1 MNIKFYTLKFKAK
14 DGEHIRASRRF
25 RATIPLKGMR
35 ENDGQIEN
43 LNIATKDDIIVL
55 AKDSSIKEGQFL
67 LDNNIKFVFD
77 ICDDKWKTYKS
88 KRFKLIDTYNFL
100 CKNANLVTTSTPT
113 LANIIHKHTGIHAHI
128 ITDPVERER
137 KEPEVKII
145 TDDTVIKFAYYGAG
159 KNFEVIKWD
168 KIVNDLKTVHKKIEI
183 HVVIGRVNK
192 HLGKV
197 QHLIEQKIMYAYQ
210 WTYELQD
217 QIVDDCH
224 FVLIPIN
231 VVNENITAKSPN
243 RLIDGIQRGKLVLT
257 NTGVNSYEPFRNFSY
272 FVSNF
277 NYGQGLQYAIN
288 NRDEAL
294 RNIKAGQLYID
305 QHHTPE
311 IIGKK
316 WIEIERL
323 V

>member
-14 DGEHIRASRRF
+14 DGEHTRASRRF

-35 ENDGQIEN
+35 ENDGQIEDLFKEAVRN
-43 LNIATKDDIIVL
+43 DIIIL
-55 AKDSSIKEGQFL
+55 AKDTSIKEGQFL

-77 ICDDKWKTYKS
+77 ICDDKWGSRKKN
-88 KRFKLIDTYNFL
+88 LVDTYNFL
-100 CKNANLVTTSTPT
+100 CKNANLVVTSTPT
-113 LANIIHKHTGIHAHI
+113 LANIIFRNTGKQAHVI
-128 ITDPVERER
+128 SDPVERER
-137 KEPEVKII
+137 KEPDVKII
-145 TDDTVIKFAYYGAG
+145 TDDTTIKFAYYGAG
-159 KNFEVIKWD
+159 KNFDIIDWN
-168 KIVNDLKTVHKKIEI
+168 KIVNDLKRVHDKIEI
-183 HVVIGRVNK
+183 HAVIGRVEK
-192 HLGKV
+192 HLKTV
-197 QHLIEQKIMYAYQ
+197 QDLIEKKILFAYQ

-217 QIVDDCH
+217 KIVDDCH
-224 FVLIPIN
+224 FILIPI
-231 VVNENITAKSPN
+231 VSVNENISAKSPN

-257 NTGVNSYEPFRNFSY
+257 NTGVDSYEPFRNFSY

-277 NYGQGLQYAIN
+277 NYGQGLKHAIN
-288 NRDEAL
+288 NRNEVL
-294 RNIKAGQLYID
+294 QNIKAGQLYID

>member
-1 MNIKFYTLKFKAK
+1 MNIKFYTLKFKTK
-14 DGEHIRASRRF
+14 DGEHTRASRRF

-35 ENDGQIEN
+35 ENDGQIEDLFKEAVRN
-43 LNIATKDDIIVL
+43 DIIIL
-55 AKDSSIKEGQFL
+55 AKDTSIREGQFL

-77 ICDDKWKTYKS
+77 ICDDKWGSRKKN
-88 KRFKLIDTYNFL
+88 LVDTYNFL
-100 CKNANLVTTSTPT
+100 CKNAKLVTTSTPT
-113 LANIIHKHTGIHAHI
+113 LANIIHRHTGIHAHVI
-128 ITDPVERER
+128 SDPVERER
-137 KEPEVKII
+137 KEPEFKNI
-145 TDDTVIKFAYYGAG
+145 TDDTIIKFAYYGAG
-159 KNFEVIKWD
+159 KNFDIIDWN
-168 KIVNDLKTVHKKIEI
+168 KIVNDLKRVHNKIEI
-183 HVVIGRVNK
+183 HAVIGRVEK
-192 HLGKV
+192 HLKTV
-197 QHLIEQKIMYAYQ
+197 QDLIEKKILFAYQ

-224 FVLIPIN
+224 FVLIPIVN
-231 VVNENITAKSPN
+231 VNENISAKSPN

-257 NTGVNSYEPFRNFSY
+257 NTGVDSYEPFRNFSY

-277 NYGQGLQYAIN
+277 NYGQGLKHAIN
-288 NRDEAL
+288 NRNEVL
-294 RNIKAGQLYID
+294 QNIKAGQLYID

>member
-14 DGEHIRASRRF
+14 DGEHTRASRRF

-35 ENDGQIEN
+35 ENDGQIED
-43 LNIATKDDIIVL
+43 LNKATRDDIIIL
-55 AKDSSIKEGQFL
+55 AKDTSIKDGQFL
-67 LDNNIKFVFD
+67 LDNKIKFVFD
-77 ICDDKWKTYKS
+77 ICDDKWESRKS
-88 KRFKLIDTYNFL
+88 KLTDTYNFL

-113 LANIIHKHTGIHAHI
+113 LANIIHRHTGIHAHI

-137 KEPEVKII
+137 KEPEFKNI
-145 TDDTVIKFAYYGAG
+145 TNDTIIKFAYYGAG
-159 KNFEVIKWD
+159 KNFEVIDWN
-168 KIVNDLKTVHKKIEI
+168 KIVNDLKVAHNNNKIEI
-183 HVVIGRVNK
+183 HVVIGRANK

-197 QHLIEQKIMYAYQ
+197 QHLIEQKMLFAHQ

-224 FVLIPIN
+224 IVLLPIVN
-231 VVNENITAKSPN
+231 VKENISAKSPN

-257 NTGVNSYEPFRNFSY
+257 NSGVDSYEKFKNFCY
-272 FVSNF
+272 FVPNF
-277 NYGQGLQYAIN
+277 NYGKGLLYAIN
-288 NRDEAL
+288 NRNEVL
-294 RNIKAGQLYID
+294 TNIKRGQLYID
-305 QHHTPE
+305 KNNTPE

>member
-14 DGEHIRASRRF
+14 DGEHTRASRRF

-35 ENDGQIEN
+35 ENDGQIEDLFKEAVQN
-43 LNIATKDDIIVL
+43 DIIIL
-55 AKDSSIKEGQFL
+55 AKDTSIKEGQFL

-77 ICDDKWKTYKS
+77 ICDDKWGSRKKN
-88 KRFKLIDTYNFL
+88 LVDTYNFL
-100 CKNANLVTTSTPT
+100 CKNAKLVTTSTPT
-113 LANIIHKHTGIHAHI
+113 LANIIHRHTGKHAHVI
-128 ITDPVERER
+128 SDPVERER
-137 KEPEVKII
+137 KEPEFKNI

-159 KNFEVIKWD
+159 KNFDIIDWN
-168 KIVNDLKTVHKKIEI
+168 KIVNDLKRVHNKIEI
-183 HVVIGRVNK
+183 HAVIGRVEK
-192 HLGKV
+192 HLKTV
-197 QHLIEQKIMYAYQ
+197 QDLIEKKILFAYQ

-224 FVLIPIN
+224 FVLIPIVN
-231 VVNENITAKSPN
+231 VNENISAKSPN

-257 NTGVNSYEPFRNFSY
+257 NTGVNSYEPFRSFSY
-272 FVSNF
+272 FVSDF
-277 NYGQGLQYAIN
+277 NYGRGLKYAIN
-288 NRDEAL
+288 NKDEVL
-294 RNIKAGQLYID
+294 TNIKRGQLYID

>member
-35 ENDGQIEN
+35 KNDGQIEN
-43 LNIATKDDIIVL
+43 LDLATRDDIIIL
-55 AKDSSIKEGQFL
+55 AKDTSIKDGQFL

-77 ICDDKWKTYKS
+77 ICDDKWGSRKS
-88 KRFKLIDTYNFL
+88 KLTDTYNFL

-113 LANIIHKHTGIHAHI
+113 LANIIHRHTGIHAHV

-137 KEPEVKII
+137 KEPEFKNILN
-145 TDDTVIKFAYYGAG
+145 DTTIKFAYYGAG
-159 KNFEVIKWD
+159 KNFEVIDWD
-168 KIVNDLKTVHKKIEI
+168 KIVNDLKNIHNKIEI
-183 HVVIGRVNK
+183 HVVIGRANK

-197 QHLIEQKIMYAYQ
+197 QHLIEQKILFAYQ

-224 FVLIPIN
+224 FVLLPIVN
-231 VVNENITAKSPN
+231 VNENISAKSPN

-257 NTGVNSYEPFRNFSY
+257 NSGVDSYEKFKNFSY
-272 FVSNF
+272 FVPNF
-277 NYGQGLQYAIN
+277 NYGKGLLYAIN
-288 NRDEAL
+288 NKDEVL
-294 RNIKAGQLYID
+294 TNIKRGQLYID
-305 QHHTPE
+305 QNHTPD
-311 IIGKK
+311 IVGKK

>member
-14 DGEHIRASRRF
+14 DGEHTRASRRF

-35 ENDGQIEN
+35 KNDGQIEN
-43 LNIATKDDIIVL
+43 LDMASRDDIIIL
-55 AKDSSIKEGQFL
+55 AKDTSIKDGQFL

-77 ICDDKWKTYKS
+77 ICDDKWGSRKS
-88 KRFKLIDTYNFL
+88 KLTDTYNFL

-113 LANIIHKHTGIHAHI
+113 LANIIHRHTGIHAHV

-137 KEPEVKII
+137 KEPEFKNI
-145 TDDTVIKFAYYGAG
+145 TNDTTIKFAYYGAG
-159 KNFEVIKWD
+159 KNFEVIDWN
-168 KIVNDLKTVHKKIEI
+168 KIVNDLKVAHNNNKIEI
-183 HVVIGRVNK
+183 HVVIGRANK

-197 QHLIEQKIMYAYQ
+197 QHLIEQKILFAYQ

-224 FVLIPIN
+224 FVLLPIVN
-231 VVNENITAKSPN
+231 VNENISAKSPN

-257 NTGVNSYEPFRNFSY
+257 NSGVDSYEKFKNFSY
-272 FVSNF
+272 FVPNF
-277 NYGQGLQYAIN
+277 NYGKGLLYAIN
-288 NRDEAL
+288 NKDEVL
-294 RNIKAGQLYID
+294 TNIKRGQLYID
-305 QHHTPE
+305 QNHTPD
-311 IIGKK
+311 IVGKK

>member
-14 DGEHIRASRRF
+14 DGEHTRASRRF

-35 ENDGQIEN
+35 KNDGQIEN
-43 LNIATKDDIIVL
+43 LDMASRDDIIIL
-55 AKDSSIKEGQFL
+55 AKDTSIKDGQFL

-77 ICDDKWKTYKS
+77 ICDDKWGSRKS
-88 KRFKLIDTYNFL
+88 ILTDIYNFL
-100 CKNANLVTTSTPT
+100 CKNANLVTTTTPT
-113 LANIIHKHTGIHAHI
+113 LANIIHRHTGIHAHV

-137 KEPEVKII
+137 KEPEFKNI
-145 TDDTVIKFAYYGAG
+145 TNDTTIKFAYYGAG
-159 KNFEVIKWD
+159 KNFEVIDWN
-168 KIVNDLKTVHKKIEI
+168 KIVNDLKVAHNNNKIEI
-183 HVVIGRVNK
+183 HVVIGRANK

-197 QHLIEQKIMYAYQ
+197 QHLIEQKILFAYQ

-224 FVLIPIN
+224 FVLLPIVN
-231 VVNENITAKSPN
+231 VNENISAKSPN

-257 NTGVNSYEPFRNFSY
+257 NSGVDSYEKFKNFSY
-272 FVSNF
+272 FVPNF
-277 NYGQGLQYAIN
+277 NYGKGLLYAIN
-288 NRDEAL
+288 NKDEVL
-294 RNIKAGQLYID
+294 TNIKRGQLYID
-305 QHHTPE
+305 QNHTPD
-311 IIGKK
+311 IVGKK

>member
-14 DGEHIRASRRF
+14 DGEHTRASRRF

-35 ENDGQIEN
+35 ENDGQIED
-43 LNIATKDDIIVL
+43 LNKATRDDIIIL
-55 AKDSSIKEGQFL
+55 AKDTSIKDGQFL
-67 LDNNIKFVFD
+67 LGNKIKFVFD
-77 ICDDKWKTYKS
+77 ICDDKWGSRKS
-88 KRFKLIDTYNFL
+88 KLTDTYNFL

-113 LANIIHKHTGIHAHI
+113 LANIIHRHTGIHAHI

-137 KEPEVKII
+137 KEPEFKNI
-145 TDDTVIKFAYYGAG
+145 TNDTIIKFAYYGAG
-159 KNFEVIKWD
+159 KNFEVIDWN
-168 KIVNDLKTVHKKIEI
+168 KIVNDLKMIHDKIEI
-183 HVVIGRVNK
+183 HVVIGRANK

-197 QHLIEQKIMYAYQ
+197 QHLIEQKILFVHQ

-224 FVLIPIN
+224 IVLLPIVN
-231 VVNENITAKSPN
+231 VNENISAKSPN

-257 NTGVNSYEPFRNFSY
+257 NSGVDSYEKFKNFCY

-277 NYGQGLQYAIN
+277 NYGKGLLYAIN
-288 NRDEAL
+288 NRNEVL
-294 RNIKAGQLYID
+294 TNIKRGQLYID
-305 QHHTPE
+305 QNHTPE

>member
-25 RATIPLKGMR
+25 RAIIPLRGMR
-35 ENDGQIEN
+35 KTDGQIED
-43 LNIATKDDIIVL
+43 LKTATQNDIVIL
-55 AKDSSIKEGQFL
+55 AKDTSIKDGTFL
-67 LDNNIKFVFD
+67 LDNHIKFVFD
-77 ICDDKWKTYKS
+77 ICDDKWGTRKS
-88 KRFKLIDTYNFL
+88 KLTDTYNFL
-100 CKNANLVTTSTPT
+100 CQNANLITTSTKT
-113 LANIIHKHTGIHAHI
+113 LAHIIHRHTGKHAHI
-128 ITDPVERER
+128 ITDPVERNR
-137 KEPEVKII
+137 KEPLIYNIKE
-145 TDDTVIKFAYYGAG
+145 DTIIKFAYYGAG
-159 KNFEVIKWD
+159 KNFEVIDWNR
-168 KIVNDLKTVHKKIEI
+168 IVDNLKVAHNNNKIEI
-183 HVVIGRVNK
+183 HAVIGRVNK

-224 FVLIPIN
+224 FIILPIVN
-231 VVNENITAKSPN
+231 VNENISAKSPN

-257 NTGVNSYEPFRNFSY
+257 NAGVDSYATFQNFSY
-272 FVSNF
+272 FVPNF
-277 NYGQGLQYAIN
+277 NYGHGLLYAIN
-288 NRDEAL
+288 NRDEVL
-294 RNIKAGQLYID
+294 TNIKRGQLYID

-311 IIGKK
+311 VIGKK

>member
-14 DGEHIRASRRF
+14 DGEHTRASRRF

-35 ENDGQIEN
+35 ENDGQIEDLFKEAVRN
-43 LNIATKDDIIVL
+43 DIIIL
-55 AKDSSIKEGQFL
+55 AKDTSIKEGQFL

-77 ICDDKWKTYKS
+77 ICDDKWGSRKKN
-88 KRFKLIDTYNFL
+88 LVDTYNFL
-100 CKNANLVTTSTPT
+100 CKNAKLVTTSTPT
-113 LANIIHKHTGIHAHI
+113 LANIIHRHTGKHAHVI
-128 ITDPVERER
+128 SDPVERER
-137 KEPEVKII
+137 KEPEFKNI
-145 TDDTVIKFAYYGAG
+145 TDDTIIKFAYYGAG
-159 KNFEVIKWD
+159 KNFDIIDWN
-168 KIVNDLKTVHKKIEI
+168 KIVNDLKRVHNKIEI
-183 HVVIGRVNK
+183 HAVIGRVEK
-192 HLGKV
+192 HLKTV
-197 QHLIEQKIMYAYQ
+197 QDLIEKKILFAYQ

-224 FVLIPIN
+224 FVLIPIVN
-231 VVNENITAKSPN
+231 VNENISAKSPN

-257 NTGVNSYEPFRNFSY
+257 NTGVDSYEPFRNFSY

-277 NYGQGLQYAIN
+277 NYGQGLKHAIN
-288 NRDEAL
+288 NRNEVL
-294 RNIKAGQLYID
+294 QNIKAGQLYID

>member
-14 DGEHIRASRRF
+14 DGEHTRASRRF

-35 ENDGQIEN
+35 ENDGQIEDLFKEAVRN
-43 LNIATKDDIIVL
+43 DIIIL
-55 AKDSSIKEGQFL
+55 AKDTSIKEGQFL

-77 ICDDKWKTYKS
+77 ICDDKWGSRKKN
-88 KRFKLIDTYNFL
+88 LVDTYNFL
-100 CKNANLVTTSTPT
+100 CKNAKLVTTSTPT
-113 LANIIHKHTGIHAHI
+113 LANIIHRHTGKHAHVI
-128 ITDPVERER
+128 SDPVERER
-137 KEPEVKII
+137 KEPEFKNI

-159 KNFEVIKWD
+159 KNFDIIDWN
-168 KIVNDLKTVHKKIEI
+168 KIVNDLKRVHNKIEI
-183 HVVIGRVNK
+183 HAVIGRVEK
-192 HLGKV
+192 HLKTV
-197 QHLIEQKIMYAYQ
+197 QDLIEKKILFAYQ

-224 FVLIPIN
+224 FVLIPIVN
-231 VVNENITAKSPN
+231 VNENISAKSPN

-257 NTGVNSYEPFRNFSY
+257 NTGVNSYEPFRSFSY
-272 FVSNF
+272 FVSDF
-277 NYGQGLQYAIN
+277 NYGRGLKYAIN
-288 NRDEAL
+288 NKDEVL
-294 RNIKAGQLYID
+294 TNIKRGQLYID

>member
-14 DGEHIRASRRF
+14 DGEHTRASRRF

-35 ENDGQIEN
+35 ENDGQIED
-43 LNIATKDDIIVL
+43 LNKATRDDIIIL
-55 AKDSSIKEGQFL
+55 AKDTSIKDGQFL
-67 LDNNIKFVFD
+67 LDNKIKFVFD
-77 ICDDKWKTYKS
+77 ICDDKWESRKS
-88 KRFKLIDTYNFL
+88 KLTDTYNFL

-113 LANIIHKHTGIHAHI
+113 LANIIHRHTGIHAHI

-137 KEPEVKII
+137 KEPEFKNI
-145 TDDTVIKFAYYGAG
+145 TNDTIIKFAYYGAG
-159 KNFEVIKWD
+159 KNFEVIDWN
-168 KIVNDLKTVHKKIEI
+168 KIVNDLKIAHNNNKIEI
-183 HVVIGRVNK
+183 HVVIGRANK

-197 QHLIEQKIMYAYQ
+197 QHLIEQKMLFAHQ

-224 FVLIPIN
+224 FVLLPIVN
-231 VVNENITAKSPN
+231 VNENISAKSPN

-257 NTGVNSYEPFRNFSY
+257 NSGVDSYEKFKNFCY
-272 FVSNF
+272 FVPNF
-277 NYGQGLQYAIN
+277 NYGKGLLYAIN
-288 NRDEAL
+288 NRNEVL
-294 RNIKAGQLYID
+294 TNIKRGQLYID

>member
-14 DGEHIRASRRF
+14 DGEHTRASRRF

-35 ENDGQIEN
+35 ENDGQIED
-43 LNIATKDDIIVL
+43 LNKATRDDIIIL
-55 AKDSSIKEGQFL
+55 AKDTSIKDGQFL
-67 LDNNIKFVFD
+67 LDNKIKFVFD
-77 ICDDKWKTYKS
+77 ICDDKWGSRKS
-88 KRFKLIDTYNFL
+88 KLTDTYNFL

-113 LANIIHKHTGIHAHI
+113 LANIIHRHTGIHAHI

-137 KEPEVKII
+137 KEPEFKNI
-145 TDDTVIKFAYYGAG
+145 TNDTIIKFAYYGAG
-159 KNFEVIKWD
+159 KNFEVIDWN
-168 KIVNDLKTVHKKIEI
+168 KIVNDLKVAHNNNKIEI
-183 HVVIGRVNK
+183 HVVIGRANK

-197 QHLIEQKIMYAYQ
+197 QHLIEQKMLFAHQ

-224 FVLIPIN
+224 IVLLPIVN
-231 VVNENITAKSPN
+231 VNENISAKSPN

-257 NTGVNSYEPFRNFSY
+257 NSGVDSYEKFKNFCY

-277 NYGQGLQYAIN
+277 NYGKGLLYAIN
-288 NRDEAL
+288 NRNEVL
-294 RNIKAGQLYID
+294 TNIKRGQLYID
-305 QHHTPE
+305 QNHTPE